1 LAVGL
6 FSILILFLVSLGSN
20 ATPFF
25 GASYTLIATTALLAD
40 GFSVGSFVLIVFVT
54 AAGASL
60 GKLVLYASGKGFR
73 GRLGQNKTVMILG
86 RMLERKTGL
95 AVVFVTALTPGL
107 PLDDYVYIGAGASS
121 SRLTGMFIVTF
132 LAKVLKGFLE
142 IGIEYAGLGRLYT
155 AAGLTGLSRMETS
168 VLFSVVFLIVGV
180 VFYKIDLE
188 KLISRLKH
196 QVKPADAGQTPGLG
210 SREIET

>member
-40 GFSVGSFVLIVFVT
+40 GFSVGNFVLIVFVT
-54 AAGASL
+54 AIGASL
-60 GKLVLYASGKGFR
+60 GKLVLYVGGKRFR
-73 GRLGQNKTVMILG
+73 GRLERNKMVMVLG

-95 AVVFVTALTPGL
+95 AVVFVTALIPGL
-107 PLDDYVYIGAGASS
+107 PLDDYVYVGAGASS

-142 IGIEYAGLGRLYT
+142 IGLEYAGLGRLYT
-155 AAGLTGLSRMETS
+155 ATGLTGLSRLEAS
-168 VLFSVVFLIVGV
+168 ILLSVVFLIIGI
-180 VFYKIDLE
+180 VFYKVDLE
-188 KLISRLKH
+188 KVISRLRH
-196 QVKPADAGQTPGLG
+196 
-210 SREIET
+210 R

>member
-1 LAVGL
+1 MAVSL

-40 GFSVGSFVLIVFVT
+40 GFSVGNFVLIVFVT
-54 AAGASL
+54 AIGASL
-60 GKLVLYASGKGFR
+60 GKLVLYVGGKRFR
-73 GRLGQNKTVMILG
+73 GRLERNKTVMVLG

-95 AVVFVTALTPGL
+95 AVVFVTALIPGL
-107 PLDDYVYIGAGASS
+107 PLDDYVYVGAGASS

-142 IGIEYAGLGRLYT
+142 IGLEYAGLGRLYT
-155 AAGLTGLSRMETS
+155 ATGLTGLSRLETS
-168 VLFSVVFLIVGV
+168 ILLSVVFLIVGV
-180 VFYKIDLE
+180 VFYKVDLE
-188 KLISRLKH
+188 KVVSKLR
-196 QVKPADAGQTPGLG
+196 
-210 SREIET
+210 RR

>member
-1 LAVGL
+1 LALGL

-60 GKLVLYASGKGFR
+60 GKLVIYAGGKGFR
-73 GRLGQNKTVMILG
+73 GKLGQNKTVMVLG

-95 AVVFVTALTPGL
+95 AVVFVTALIPGL
-107 PLDDYVYIGAGASS
+107 PLDDYVYLGAGASS
-121 SRLTGMFIVTF
+121 SRLTGMFIITF
-132 LAKVLKGFLE
+132 FAKVLKSFLE
-142 IGIEYAGLGRLYT
+142 IGVEYAGLGRLYT
-155 AAGLTGLSRMETS
+155 ATGLTGLSRLETS
-168 VLFSVVFLIVGV
+168 ILLSAVFLIVGIA
-180 VFYKIDLE
+180 FYKIDLE
-188 KLISRLKH
+188 KVVSRLRH
-196 QVKPADAGQTPGLG
+196 RYSAEKPTV
-210 SREIET
+210 E

>member
-40 GFSVGSFVLIVFVT
+40 GFSLGNFVLIVFVT
-54 AAGASL
+54 AIGASL
-60 GKLVLYASGKGFR
+60 GKLVLYVGGKRFR
-73 GRLGQNKTVMILG
+73 GRLEHNKTVMVLG

-95 AVVFVTALTPGL
+95 AVVFVTALIPGL
-107 PLDDYVYIGAGASS
+107 PLDDYVYVGAGASS

-142 IGIEYAGLGRLYT
+142 IGLEYAGLGRLYT
-155 AAGLTGLSRMETS
+155 ATGLTGLSRLETS
-168 VLFSVVFLIVGV
+168 ILLSVVFLIVGV
-180 VFYKIDLE
+180 VFYKIDVE
-188 KLISRLKH
+188 KVISKLRH
-196 QVKPADAGQTPGLG
+196 
-210 SREIET
+210 R

>member
-54 AAGASL
+54 ATGASL
-60 GKLVLYASGKGFR
+60 GKLVLYAGGKGFK
-73 GRLGQNKTVMILG
+73 GRLGQNKTVMVLG

-95 AVVFVTALTPGL
+95 AVVFVTALIPGL
-107 PLDDYVYIGAGASS
+107 PLDDYVYVGAGASS

-132 LAKVLKGFLE
+132 LAKVLKSFLE

-155 AAGLTGLSRMETS
+155 ATGLTGLSRIEAS
-168 VLFSVVFLIVGV
+168 ILFSVVFLIVGV
-180 VFYKIDLE
+180 AFYKIDLE
-188 KLISRLKH
+188 KVISRLRH
-196 QVKPADAGQTPGLG
+196 RYSAEKPT
-210 SREIET
+210 IE

>member
-6 FSILILFLVSLGSN
+6 FSILFLFLVSLGSN

-40 GFSVGSFVLIVFVT
+40 GFSVGNFVLIVFVT

-60 GKLVLYASGKGFR
+60 GKLVLYAGGKSFR
-73 GRLGQNKTVMILG
+73 GKLAQNKTVLVLG

-95 AVVFVTALTPGL
+95 AVVFATALIPGL
-107 PLDDYVYIGAGASS
+107 PLDDYLYVGAGASS

-132 LAKVLKGFLE
+132 AAKVLKSFLE

-155 AAGLTGLSRMETS
+155 ATGLTGLSRLETS
-168 VLFSVVFLIVGV
+168 ILLSVVFLILGV
-180 VFYKIDLE
+180 VFYKVDLE
-188 KLISRLKH
+188 KVISRLRTLRKT
-196 QVKPADAGQTPGLG
+196 K
-210 SREIET
+210 

>member
-40 GFSVGSFVLIVFVT
+40 GFSLGNFVLIVFVT
-54 AAGASL
+54 AIGASL
-60 GKLVLYASGKGFR
+60 GKLVLYVGGKRFR
-73 GRLGQNKTVMILG
+73 GRLERNKTVMVLG
-86 RMLERKTGL
+86 RMLERKSGL
-95 AVVFVTALTPGL
+95 AVVFATALIPGL
-107 PLDDYVYIGAGASS
+107 PLDDYVYVGAGASS

-142 IGIEYAGLGRLYT
+142 IGLEYAGLGSLYRAT
-155 AAGLTGLSRMETS
+155 GLTGLSRLETS
-168 VLFSVVFLIVGV
+168 VLLSVVFLIVGII
-180 VFYKIDLE
+180 FYKIDLE
-188 KLISRLKH
+188 KVISKLRH
-196 QVKPADAGQTPGLG
+196 
-210 SREIET
+210 R

>member
-1 LAVGL
+1 MAVGL

-25 GASYTLIATTALLAD
+25 GASYTLIATAALLAE

-54 AAGASL
+54 ATGASL
-60 GKLVLYASGKGFR
+60 GKLVLYAGGKKFS
-73 GRLGQNKTVMILG
+73 GRLGHNKSVLVLE
-86 RMLERKTGL
+86 RLLERKMGL
-95 AVVFVTALTPGL
+95 AVVFITALIPGL
-107 PLDDYVYIGAGASS
+107 PLDDYVYVGAGASS

-132 LAKVLKGFLE
+132 IAKILKSFLE

-155 AAGLTGLSRMETS
+155 ATGLQGLSRLETS
-168 VLFSVVFLIVGV
+168 VLLSVAFLIIGV

-188 KLISRLKH
+188 KVISRLK
-196 QVKPADAGQTPGLG
+196 
-210 SREIET
+210 RR